1 MMNISIYD
9 ILKTGG
15 ISYRILYIQDEYV
28 VGCRMDITKLIIEY
42 ISLAEIKEKL
52 LSGEWTVE
60 KNPASSVVNTS
71 IMDDALKEKFLLYKK
86 CMKDISDV
94 YGPTFIGL
102 TGKTTKREANSIMA
116 KYGMKLGVFRKIC
129 RKYIQSGC
137 DDNSLIDKRAVGFA
151 HSEKKY
157 EYKKRTGR
165 PSEYGEQN
173 EVIIDEVVKERFTE
187 ALKDYKSGRQT
198 TYRGAYE
205 DMVKKYYMV
214 ETRENG
220 TVTWESLPDHMI
232 PSYRQFTNFCRKHL
246 SEEEKDSIRT
256 SKAEQ
261 RNYKRLLLS
270 DSMKGVFG
278 PGDMVEVDALESDI
292 SLVSERDREQS
303 IGRGILYLM
312 IDVWTRAIIAMSV
325 GFENNSVLAITDL
338 LMNLADDKQEFAG
351 KYGISFSPEL
361 WPSEIIPHRMRVDR
375 GADFRSDKL
384 SEILNK
390 LGVERLL
397 EPAATGSL
405 KGIVEQEFR
414 QIQFNQND
422 IVESK
427 GLIEKRH
434 DSKHHKEAKLTIRE
448 FTMMCINYVL
458 AHNQKYLNYY
468 KMNKE
473 MLDNQ
478 VQPIPAVLWQYGCK
492 KYGSPRPIANKEQF
506 YWDLMTP
513 ATASLNREGLKWKD
527 LHYLNAADK
536 VLLHEMYLQQQK
548 VKKVDVRYDPRD
560 IGCLYYLRNNSLM
573 AAPLNQ
579 DKFGNAGFSGMT
591 YKEYMDYRKAKKKM
605 DATGKKHNRD
615 VSIMERTNNKE
626 IVDGVRSER
635 YANTSDMKEE
645 RELERQNKNKSNAIS
660 NRLPD
665 NQLLDNKTANDQNAP
680 EGVKP
685 SINAPLDDL
694 DFEQALLNFEEKE

>member
-1 MMNISIYD
+1 MVNLSVYD
-9 ILKTGG
+9 ILKTE
-15 ISYRILYIQDEYV
+15 SATYRILYIHDKCA
-28 VGCRMDITKLIIEY
+28 VGCRMNVTKLVIEY
-42 ISLAEIKEKL
+42 LSLFEVKEKL
-52 LSGEWTVE
+52 ISGEWTIEGSTASVIVDDSALEEGIRE
-60 KNPASSVVNTS
+60 KY
-71 IMDDALKEKFLLYKK
+71 LLYKK
-86 CMKDISDV
+86 CMQDVSTV
-94 YGPTFIGL
+94 YGPSFIGL
-102 TGKTTKREANSIMA
+102 TGKSTKKEANEIMG
-116 KYGMKLGVFRKIC
+116 KYGLTPFVFWKVC
-129 RKYIQSGC
+129 RNYLQSGC
-137 DDNSLIDKRAVGFA
+137 DDASLVDKRATGFA
-151 HSEKKY
+151 HRDKNYTYS
-157 EYKKRTGR
+157 KRTGR
-165 PSEYGEQN
+165 PNEYGEQN
-173 EVIIDEVVKERFTE
+173 EVIIDSVVKERFAE
-187 ALKDYKSGRQT
+187 ALKDYKSGRQK
-198 TYRGAYE
+198 TYKSAYE
-205 DMVKKYYMV
+205 DMVHKYYMV
-214 ETRENG
+214 EKRENG
-220 TVTWESLPDHMI
+220 TVIWESMPDSKI
-232 PSYRQFTNFCRKHL
+232 PSFLQFYNYCRKEL
-246 SEEEKDSIRT
+246 SDEDKDAIRT

-261 RNYKRLLLS
+261 RNNKRLLLS

-312 IDVWTRAIIAMSV
+312 IDVWTRAIIAISV
-325 GFENNSVLAITDL
+325 GFENNSVIAITDL
-338 LMNLADDKQEFAG
+338 FMNLADDKQVFAG

-384 SEILNK
+384 GEILNK
-390 LGVERLL
+390 LAIERLL

-414 QIQFNQND
+414 QIQYNQND

-448 FTMMCINYVL
+448 FTKMCINYVL

-468 KMNKE
+468 KLNKE
-473 MLDNQ
+473 MMDNK
-478 VQPIPAVLWQYGCK
+478 VQPIPAALWQYGCK

-513 ATASLNREGLKWKD
+513 ATASLNREGLKWKG
-527 LHYLNAADK
+527 LYYLNAADK

-548 VKKVDVRYDPRD
+548 VKTVDVRYDPRD
-560 IGCLYYLRNNSLM
+560 IGCLYYLRNNNLM

-591 YKEYMDYRKAKKKM
+591 YKEYMDYQKAKKKM
-605 DATGKKHNRD
+605 DAMGKTHNRD
-615 VSIMERTNNKE
+615 VSIIERTTNKE

-665 NQLLDNKTANDQNAP
+665 NQLLDNKTSNDQSTP
-680 EGVKP
+680 ESVKP
-685 SINAPLDDL
+685 SIKAPHDDL